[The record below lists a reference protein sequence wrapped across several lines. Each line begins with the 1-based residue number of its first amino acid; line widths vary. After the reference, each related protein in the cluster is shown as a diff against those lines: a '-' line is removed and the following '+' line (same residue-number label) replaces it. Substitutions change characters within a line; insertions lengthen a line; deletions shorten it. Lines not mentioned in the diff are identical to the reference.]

1 MGQYEPTD
9 SRTVTLDPKAAPGEP
24 PRTGPREDESRK
36 ESDEARTARK
46 ARDGEETQRADDAI
60 AKRDGGLEDENGQQQ
75 ADEVSPSLTSGPYAL
90 MPQQQ
95 QQGAQLQQQVSD
107 GAQPGDQQQGDKA
120 DTGTARPEYD
130 QYEVNQSTSLNKK
143 AKGGYGNASTEDG
156 EEEAD
161 MADAARGS
169 DDDIDDA
176 APDQARKAMPGETSD
191 RPDVHAK
198 ADAARPL
205 GKD

>member
-9 SRTVTLDPKAAPGEP
+9 SRTVTLDPKSAPGEP

-36 ESDEARTARK
+36 ESDEARAAHK

-60 AKRDGGLEDENGQQQ
+60 AKRDGGLEDAGGQQQ

-95 QQGAQLQQQVSD
+95 QQGAQLQQQGGE

-120 DTGTARPEYD
+120 EAGTARPEYD

-143 AKGGYGNASTEDG
+143 AKGGYGNASIKDG
-156 EEEAD
+156 DKEAD
-161 MADAARGS
+161 MADAANDG
-169 DDDIDDA
+169 DDIDDA